1 MAYPINHILVVDDDT
16 RIRDLLAQYLQ
27 DHGFFV
33 TTARDAVQARTKL
46 RQFVFDLMVVD
57 VMMPGELGTELT
69 ASLRKTMDI
78 PILML
83 TAMGETE
90 DRISGLE
97 SGADDYLPKPFE
109 PRELLLRIQSILQRT
124 RTRQTSQKTVNFGPF
139 SFEVG
144 SGNLSFDNRHVM
156 LTSNEATL
164 LKTLTDQAGTIVSRE
179 ALALACGG
187 INERSVDVQITR
199 LRNKIEPDPK
209 KPKYLKTIRGQGYVL
224 YTK

>member
-1 MAYPINHILVVDDDT
+1 MSHPINHILVVDDDT
-16 RIRDLLAQYLQ
+16 RIRDLLGQYLQ

-33 TTARDAVQARTKL
+33 TTAKDAAQAREKL
-46 RQFVFDLMVVD
+46 KQFVFDLMVVD

-69 ASLRKTMDI
+69 ASLRKTMNV

-97 SGADDYLPKPFE
+97 SGADDYLAKPFE

-124 RTRQTSQKTVNFGPF
+124 AKVKLSESLIHFGPF
-139 SFEVG
+139 TFDNS
-144 SGNLSFDNRHVM
+144 SGNLSRDHQDVT
-156 LTSNEATL
+156 LTSNEVKLFKAL
-164 LKTLTDQAGTIVSRE
+164 IDKAGNIVSRE
-179 ALALACGG
+179 ALASACGG

-209 KPKYLKTIRGQGYVL
+209 KPKYLKTIRGAGYVM